1 MKMRARFPSSG
12 GMNFFLIHK
21 QVAGNSWKPIYKS
34 EIQSVR
40 GGNYEWN
47 IVNILSADLAGDDI
61 EREVRIDFYVSQKS
75 GKHRHCGQTSLT
87 LGQLKENTREFPITD
102 KKLKPLA

>member
-1 MKMRARFPSSG
+1 M
-12 GMNFFLIHK
+12 
-21 QVAGNSWKPIYKS
+21 
-34 EIQSVR
+34 R

-47 IVNILSADLAGDDI
+47 IVNVLSADLAGDDI

-87 LGQLKENTREFPITD
+87 LGQLKENTTSFPITD
-102 KKLKPLA
+102 KKLKPLAQDCVMTLV